1 LIVSLIVSLNNQN
14 PMFIWFLVSPAQV
27 MECPE
32 WSQLK
37 LPPVSSEILRKGWQ
51 ATLSFV
57 RELLRN
63 DNVSVFDMRLMV
75 VGASEVSAIVCV
87 CSPSE

>member
-1 LIVSLIVSLNNQN
+1 ML
-14 PMFIWFLVSPAQV
+14 IWFLVSPAEV

-37 LPPVSSEILRKGWQ
+37 LPSVNSEILRGGWA
-51 ATLSFV
+51 ATLPVV

-63 DNVSVFDMRLMV
+63 DNVSVFDMRLMII
-75 VGASEVSAIVCV
+75 GASEVSAIVCV
-87 CSPSE
+87 RSPLE